1 MTAHSADLLGAYL
14 LESWQNLT
22 QLESRL
28 NELRAGH
35 DPGAVDALVV
45 LYHRMRGS
53 AALYGF
59 PQMSS
64 LSALGERLLEPRP
77 ELPEGLRQQLLDVLG
92 SVAVCLRGALEGVAS
107 GQGEGEVG
115 LTFAQI
121 GGTRRLQDLLA
132 AQPTAFRAPSAPER
146 AKGPEVPAIPAGLE
160 ATLRAFREGQ
170 SDLWGYFAPEVREH
184 LGALRAG
191 LEAGEAGDVTE
202 MFRAAHTIKGSAY
215 MVGFEVLGD
224 FGHGLENLLS
234 AVRDGERALD
244 APARQALLE
253 ATSVVERLLRA
264 AEGEPDN
271 LKPVLARVGAR
282 LAALVGGEV
291 PEPEAPAP
299 QAPEPE
305 APRPVTPERRASVRV
320 DPGRLDGLMD
330 LVGELV
336 VSRAR
341 LGQTLSGLAGLAQAM
356 ADSHARI
363 GRAVRDFE
371 ERYLNP
377 DMVRAGEDSA
387 TSRAGA
393 SVGELFDELEFD
405 AYDDLNILARAVTEL
420 AADFGEVRSGF
431 GAGLGSLRDENE
443 RLGKLLRRLRQ
454 EVARTSRVPFGQATT
469 RLRRWAREREGLLH
483 LITEGE
489 RVEVEAGV
497 LQGLADPLLHLVTN
511 AAHHGLEPAEERVR
525 AGKPALGTLRVR
537 AVARGH
543 HLDVEVSDDG
553 RGIDVAAVRERALA
567 RGLRSAAELQAM
579 SDEAALHLILL
590 PGLSTAR
597 EVTAEA
603 GRGVGMDVVASNVR
617 RLGGELL
624 IRSRPGEGTTFT
636 LRVPLTVR
644 VAEIVLARVG
654 PQTVAFATNS
664 VAALREL
671 DPEEVLDT
679 PAGERVLYEG
689 QRVSLHPLRPLW
701 GLPEGDGPGPR
712 RVAVLSTASG
722 FTAVEVDEFLDIEEV
737 SLRPLEPL
745 LASLPFLAGATVTS
759 GGEVVPLLDPGG
771 LERLAGEPR
780 LWAPRTGTEAAREQ
794 ARLLLVDDSVSVR
807 RVVGRM
813 LERGGYRVV
822 TAADG
827 QAALELLTQD
837 PAFDLILSD
846 LEMPRMNGY
855 ELIEALRARPV
866 TAGTPVVVMTTR
878 AGEKH
883 QRLAFALGATDYF
896 SKPVD
901 ETLLL
906 RRLGQLCAGGAP

>member
-1 MTAHSADLLGAYL
+1 MLGGYL
-14 LESWQNLT
+14 LESGQTLT
-22 QLESRL
+22 QFDARL
-28 NELRAGH
+28 GELRAGH
-35 DPGAVDALVV
+35 DPGAVDALAV
-45 LYHRMRGS
+45 LCHRMRGS

-64 LSALGERLLEPRP
+64 LAALAERLLEPRP
-77 ELPEGLRQQLLDVLG
+77 TLPEGLRQSLLDVLG
-92 SVAVCLRGALEGVAS
+92 NVAVCLRGALEGVAG

-115 LTFAQI
+115 LTFSQI

-146 AKGPEVPAIPAGLE
+146 AKGPEVPGLPAGLE
-160 ATLRAFREGQ
+160 ANLRAFREGQ
-170 SDLWGYFAPEVREH
+170 SDLWSYFAPEVREH

-191 LEAGEAGDVTE
+191 LEAGESGDVTE

-234 AVRDGERALD
+234 AVRDGERSLD

-253 ATSVVERLLRA
+253 AASVVERLLRA
-264 AEGEPDN
+264 AEGEPDD
-271 LKPVLARVGAR
+271 LAPVLARVGGR
-282 LAALVGGEV
+282 LAALVGGEGPGPGV
-291 PEPEAPAP
+291 PAVP
-299 QAPEPE
+299 APEPG
-305 APRPVTPERRASVRV
+305 APRPASPERRESVRV
-320 DPGRLDGLMD
+320 DPRRLDALMD

-341 LGQTLSGLAGLAQAM
+341 LGQTLSQLSTLGQAM

-363 GRAVRDFE
+363 SRAVRDFE

-377 DMVRAGEDSA
+377 DMVRVGEGPA
-387 TSRAGA
+387 ASRAGA

-420 AADFGEVRSGF
+420 AADFGEVRTGF
-431 GAGLGSLRDENE
+431 GSGLSGLRDESE
-443 RLGKLLRRLRQ
+443 RLGKLLRQLRQ
-454 EVARTSRVPFGQATT
+454 EVARTSRVPFGQATV
-469 RLRRWAREREGLLH
+469 RLRRWARDREELFH
-483 LITEGE
+483 LVTEGE

-511 AAHHGLEPAEERVR
+511 AAHHGLEAARERVR
-525 AGKPALGTLRVR
+525 AGKPALGTIRVR

-567 RGLRSAAELQAM
+567 RGLHSAAELQAM
-579 SDEAALHLILL
+579 TDEAALRLILL

-644 VAEIVLARVG
+644 VAEILLARVG

-671 DPEEVLDT
+671 DPGQVLGT
-679 PAGERVLYEG
+679 PAGEEVEYEG
-689 QRVSLHPLRPLW
+689 QRLTLHPLRPLW
-701 GLPEGDGPGPR
+701 GLPDAGAPGPR
-712 RVAVLSTASG
+712 RVAVVQTASG
-722 FTAVEVDEFLDIEEV
+722 LTAVEVDEFLDIEEV

-771 LERLAGEPR
+771 LERLAAEPR
-780 LWAPRTGTEAAREQ
+780 RWAPRAAVQAARHRT
-794 ARLLLVDDSVSVR
+794 RLLLVDDSVSVR

-827 QAALELLTQD
+827 QAALEVLSQD

-855 ELIEALRARPV
+855 ELIEALRARAA

-883 QRLAFALGATDYF
+883 QRLAFSLGATDYF

-906 RRLGQLCAGGAP
+906 RRLAQLCAGGAP